1 MFLILY
7 AQEQNGHA
15 ASEEINEVDL
25 ARSRE
30 GEVNGEEP
38 LKQKQPAKHVQE
50 EDELPRVDPFP
61 YEAQPPPPQQQ
72 QQQQEQE
79 QQQQQQQQRQ
89 VNGDGGQQQQGF
101 YPKPM
106 QDYGSLLLSRQRK
119 TILYAHFMRL
129 HRLPLGWLPETGLK
143 RTVQSEKASR

>member
-61 YEAQPPPPQQQ
+61 YEAQPPPPPPPQQ
-72 QQQQEQE
+72 

-106 QDYGSLLLSRQRK
+106 QDYGSLLLGRHTANNTLSAF
-119 TILYAHFMRL
+119 YAVSQIT
-129 HRLPLGWLPETGLK
+129 PGL
-143 RTVQSEKASR
+143 AP